1 MTEAEFRFKHSK
13 LIEYYQF
20 IEWRL
25 RAICAAM
32 LADEEK
38 GWFERLDDYETDAF
52 GALVKTVQSIQ
63 KEKHITLLTQ
73 EDAAS
78 LSALRQDRNY
88 WVHVCF
94 IGNND
99 QELPI
104 TFNKGE
110 LKRSAFEQDLTKSLN
125 DAIEWD
131 EKLVIISKQLKNIL
145 KNH

>member
-1 MTEAEFRFKHSK
+1 MTEAEFRIKHSQ
-13 LIEYYQF
+13 LIEYYQS

-25 RAICAAM
+25 KGICAAI

-63 KEKHITLLTQ
+63 KGKHITLLTQ

-78 LSALRQDRNY
+78 LNALRQDRNY
-88 WVHVCF
+88 WVHMCF

-110 LKRSAFEQDLTKSLN
+110 LKRSTFAQRLTRSLTN
-125 DAIEWD
+125 AIEWD
-131 EKLVIISKQLKNIL
+131 EKLVKISKQLKDIL
-145 KNH
+145 KDH